1 MGDAATGMSLPPGN
15 LDAATIEWIYRFA
28 PYGVVA
34 TDRDLCVR
42 NWNQWMKNHS
52 GRDLEQVQGRKL
64 TEIFPDLVGRRLEG
78 PFQRALAGEVSVLS
92 TALHGHLFPLQPVAR
107 EAGFQWMKQT
117 ARIGPLLSKNEIQG
131 VIIVIE
137 DVTQR
142 EWQAEVLRQQ
152 HARDE
157 ILSWA
162 LAHLLKSDDPR
173 RVSRELFGKVAAHLD
188 FDAYMLYLAEADGA
202 AFRLSA
208 AGGLDPDAEASTVL
222 LQRSDIPWI
231 NSWTQG
237 ETLIREFPQIQTDP
251 AFEIGKSLGFHA
263 YIVLPLAA
271 GADLLGFLT
280 FATRSRDFIG
290 RNEAELLGTISQ
302 YLAVSLNR
310 EKTDREL
317 RSAQKKLNEH
327 AQDLEKK
334 VADRTASLK
343 QIIAELQTFSYTVA
357 HDLRAPIRALKG
369 YSEVLLEDFA
379 GEMPAEATAVV
390 GRLRD
395 ASIRMDSLT
404 RDLLEFSKISRQD
417 IQLEPIQLDD
427 IVAGVI
433 VAVGKNAPKGS
444 ITVADPLPSVLGHR
458 TLVHQCVANLIE
470 NALKFVQPGTA
481 PKVSIRGE
489 LASAAMASDSTDTK
503 LFNRSRYSLPEHG
516 NALDPSQPRVRIW
529 VEDQGIG
536 IPAEVKDKVFGIF
549 ERGVDADQF
558 EGTGIGLAIVA
569 RAMER
574 MGGDCGVESEPGQG
588 SRFWLEFRAPTK
600 IESSQNQAKGACKNE
615 IPRGR

>member
-1 MGDAATGMSLPPGN
+1 MGDTPVGMSSTPGN
-15 LDAATIEWIYRFA
+15 LDAATIEWIDRFA

-42 NWNQWMKNHS
+42 NWNQWMKIHS
-52 GRDLEQVQGRKL
+52 GLGPEQVLGRKL
-64 TEIFPDLVGRRLEG
+64 TEIFPDLVSRRLEG
-78 PFQRALAGEVSVLS
+78 PFQRALTGEVSVLS
-92 TALHGHLFPLQPVAR
+92 TALHGHLFPLEPVGR
-107 EAGFQWMKQT
+107 EAGFRWMKQT
-117 ARIGPLLSKNEIQG
+117 ARIAPLVSQNKIQG

-173 RVSRELFGKVAAHLD
+173 RVSRELFCKVAAHLD
-188 FDAYMLYLAEADGA
+188 FDAYMLYLMDEDGST
-202 AFRLSA
+202 FRLSA
-208 AGGLDPDAEASTVL
+208 AGGLTPDAEESAQL
-222 LQRSDIPWI
+222 LKRSGVPWI
-231 NSWTQG
+231 ASWTQG
-237 ETLIREFPQIQTDP
+237 QALIREFPEIQSDP
-251 AFEIGKSLGFHA
+251 SFEIGKTLGFHA
-263 YIVLPLAA
+263 YIVLPLVA
-271 GADLLGFLT
+271 GPDMLGFLS
-280 FATRSRDFIG
+280 FATRSRDTIA
-290 RNEAELLGTISQ
+290 RSEAELLGTIAQ

-317 RSAQKKLNEH
+317 RVAQKKLNEH
-327 AQDLEKK
+327 AQDLEVKI
-334 VADRTASLK
+334 ADRTASLK

-390 GRLRD
+390 GKLRD

-417 IQLEPIQLDD
+417 IQLEPVQLED

-433 VAVGKNAPKGS
+433 VALGKSAREAVQIVGS
-444 ITVADPLPSVLGHR
+444 LPSVLAHR
-458 TLVHQCVANLIE
+458 TLAHQCVANLIE
-470 NALKFVQPGTA
+470 NALKFVLPGTP
-481 PKVSIRGE
+481 PKVSVRGE
-489 LASAAMASDSTDTK
+489 FVAAATVNDPNDTK
-503 LFNRSRYSLPEHG
+503 LFTRSRYDLPEHG
-516 NALDPSQPRVRIW
+516 DTPAPGQSRVRIW
-529 VEDQGIG
+529 IEDQGIG
-536 IPAEVKDKVFGIF
+536 IPPEAKHKVFGIF
-549 ERGVDADQF
+549 DRGVAADEF

-574 MGGDCGVESEPGQG
+574 MGGACGVESEPGQG
-588 SRFWLEFRAPTK
+588 SRFWLEFRSPFKMNVALQQ
-600 IESSQNQAKGACKNE
+600 SDLRVAS
-615 IPRGR
+615 